1 MHKNAVFFVTCFL
14 TRNIENFSDLS
25 SKNGSWQVREFLHI
39 IFETSILCLNANH
52 TQLSGV
58 CNSSSFRHDGGLDD
72 GKNCIYGR
80 SDFTDEIQCDLFSIP
95 SHSVF
100 GMFFSSKGGNQTC
113 LFCCS
118 TINLNFESFQ
128 MNKFNRIPNSIK
140 FATKFVGCIYRL
152 HNLIEALKR
161 SFTYFYPCR

>member
-1 MHKNAVFFVTCFL
+1 MIHATVCGCFQMHKNAVFFVTCFL

-72 GKNCIYGR
+72 GKNCIHGR

-100 GMFFSSKGGNQTC
+100 GMFFSSKGGNQAC

-118 TINLNFESFQ
+118 TIINLNF
-128 MNKFNRIPNSIK
+128 
-140 FATKFVGCIYRL
+140 
-152 HNLIEALKR
+152 
-161 SFTYFYPCR
+161 

>member
-1 MHKNAVFFVTCFL
+1 MIHATVCGCFQMHKNAVVFVTCFL

-39 IFETSILCLNANH
+39 IFKTSILCLNANH

-72 GKNCIYGR
+72 GKNCIHGR

-113 LFCCS
+113 LSCWS
-118 TINLNFESFQ
+118 TINLNF
-128 MNKFNRIPNSIK
+128 
-140 FATKFVGCIYRL
+140 
-152 HNLIEALKR
+152 
-161 SFTYFYPCR
+161 